1 MTIRA
6 QLPDGRELEFPD
18 GTDTNVIQGKVKE
31 LLGGGGQSPPV
42 SASSPILTPSNRAVS
57 PGSNGS
63 PEAPAGMS
71 VPDAILAEAPQTMG
85 SIAGAGLAASTLTA
99 GGSVIAPLVAGASL
113 GGGFGEAMKQI
124 GQHLSGSLDA
134 PRTSTDA
141 AKRIGKAA
149 LAEGGFEAVGGF
161 VAKGFGKILS
171 PFSKTMKEGVG
182 EAMDYFKDKIKPVL
196 LPAEATESRILDV
209 LHNIS
214 ESSLIGGNQMAKY
227 KTARTKFFD
236 DFADSIVDQ
245 FGSRTSP
252 DDLGNL
258 FVTAIEGK
266 KKIHQEAAGVLYN
279 SVSDIINKTPTV
291 KSSKNFYSDVEGFV
305 RNPKESIKRAA
316 EYEKSQGEYGMEWV
330 KDSAQEILEK
340 NPEIGL
346 KDFII
351 ETEKYGRS
359 PGEIPEYTAWK
370 LFNELSD
377 NTGGGQIRVPTSSL
391 KDFASKVRVHSTELG
406 GIEAKNAGDDLMS
419 AVVDLP
425 DNLSFDAAVEL
436 RSRLISR
443 VDEFSVLNRK
453 APAIGKAKKMIS
465 LIDTQIEQSLRE
477 FSLHPKNYISGVGGD
492 IPSIT
497 GSRRV
502 SSESGKLAPYGGGWK
517 DNIDAVESGDKL
529 LWEVDN
535 FTLDNLVDKNSL
547 ANFERV
553 TDGKHSIYF
562 RKDRSS
568 EAVELANRALKL
580 QDAGLNTPGKM
591 VEFGKLMGY
600 SDNDIKFYLDKNKI
614 NSPSALEAW
623 RTANRFYK
631 EGQEQFNNTFLR
643 RLVKLADDT
652 GTGAEN
658 IAPAIFQPGQV
669 SKVRKVK
676 RALGE
681 GSEEWNKMQ
690 GFFAQHL
697 MSKSTDV
704 NGNVIGKR
712 LMNNLSG
719 KPNSFGEPLL
729 REVLS
734 ESQIREIKLFA
745 TVLQESQRKQS
756 EGAGRMLIQLTQAG
770 AVGALATG
778 NATLPAATIILG
790 PPLLSKLMLNP
801 TTSRLLTTGIQTPA
815 SGKVAAGVMSRLV
828 AAAERIHQRTQGE

>member
-18 GTDTNVIQGKVKE
+18 GTDPNVIQGKVKE
-31 LLGGGGQSPPV
+31 LLGTGGQPSSTSAPSPV
-42 SASSPILTPSNRAVS
+42 LTPSNRAVS
-57 PGSNGS
+57 PGLNGS

-85 SIAGAGLAASTLTA
+85 SIAGAGLAASKLTA
-99 GGSVIAPLVAGASL
+99 GGPMIVPLVAGASL

-149 LAEGGFEAVGGF
+149 LTEGGFEAVGGF

-214 ESSLIGGNQMAKY
+214 ESSLIGGNQIAKY
-227 KTARTKFFD
+227 KTERTKFFD
-236 DFADSIVDQ
+236 EFADSIVDQ

-258 FVTAIEGK
+258 FVTAVDGK

-279 SVSDIINKTPTV
+279 NVSDIIN
-291 KSSKNFYSDVEGFV
+291 SSTREVQKKVVDGMGTRWVTEI
-305 RNPKESIKRAA
+305 ES
-316 EYEKSQGEYGMEWV
+316 GV
-330 KDSAQEILEK
+330 D
-340 NPEIGL
+340 
-346 KDFII
+346 
-351 ETEKYGRS
+351 
-359 PGEIPEYTAWK
+359 IPVA
-370 LFNELSD
+370 
-377 NTGGGQIRVPTSSL
+377 SL
-391 KDFASKVRVHSTELG
+391 KDFASKVRVNSTELG
-406 GIEAKNAGDDLMS
+406 GIEAKNAGDDLLS

-465 LIDTQIEQSLRE
+465 LIDSQIESSL
-477 FSLHPKNYISGVGGD
+477 KSGS
-492 IPSIT
+492 P
-497 GSRRV
+497 
-502 SSESGKLAPYGGGWK
+502 EA
-517 DNIDAVESGDKL
+517 
-529 LWEVDN
+529 
-535 FTLDNLVDKNSL
+535 LD
-547 ANFERV
+547 
-553 TDGKHSIYF
+553 
-562 RKDRSS
+562 
-568 EAVELANRALKL
+568 
-580 QDAGLNTPGKM
+580 
-591 VEFGKLMGY
+591 
-600 SDNDIKFYLDKNKI
+600 
-614 NSPSALEAW
+614 AW

-704 NGNVIGKR
+704 EGNVIGKR
-712 LMNNLSG
+712 LLNNLSG

-734 ESQIREIKLFA
+734 EPQIREIKLFA